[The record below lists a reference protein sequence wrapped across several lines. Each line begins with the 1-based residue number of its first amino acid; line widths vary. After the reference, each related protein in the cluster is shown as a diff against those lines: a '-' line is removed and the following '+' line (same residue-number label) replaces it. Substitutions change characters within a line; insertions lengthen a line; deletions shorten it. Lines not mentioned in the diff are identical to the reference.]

1 MIDRGRTTWA
11 AIRTGSLA
19 FAALLLFVGTC
30 WPAPQ
35 AAAASTAKM
44 AGSIDGRVLSTSSPI
59 KLHAGRPTELRIDLT
74 NAGSRPL
81 TVRTVRLQGAVLG
94 LTFFSFSTAVDLRVA
109 PGATESRRF
118 TLDLG
123 DLEGQATGLM
133 PAAVK
138 LLDDQRHDVADQH
151 FTADVDGSIW
161 SVYGLFGFTAMLLTV
176 VTLLGVLLALARQC
190 LPFNRALR
198 GLRFAVVGLAF
209 GVAAVFVLSVLRV
222 MIPSTSRWLP
232 ILLITTGIAFAIG
245 YLTPT
250 PDDPDPT
257 AAYESDPQLDEEFRD
272 SVSGSETI
280 RRPVP
285 PG

>member
-11 AIRTGSLA
+11 AIRTRSLA

-30 WPAPQ
+30 WPTPQ

-44 AGSIDGRVLSTSSPI
+44 AGSIDGRLLSTGSPI

-74 NAGSRPL
+74 NAGSKPL

-109 PGATESRRF
+109 PGTTESRRF

-138 LLDDQRHDVADQH
+138 LLDDHRHDVADQH

-161 SVYGLFGFTAMLLTV
+161 SVYGLFGFTAMLLTA
-176 VTLLGVLLALARQC
+176 VTLLGVLLALTRQC

-198 GLRFAVVGLAF
+198 GMRFAVVGLAF

-250 PDDPDPT
+250 PDDLDPT
-257 AAYESDPQLDEEFRD
+257 AAYESDPELDEEFQD
-272 SVSGSETI
+272 SVAGSGTI